1 MADFALT
8 PAQQQVVNCSGHT
21 MLVSAAAGSGKTR
34 VLVERLMKKVC
45 DPVHACN
52 IDEFLII
59 TYTKAAAEELR
70 TRISAALAE
79 RLAEEP
85 DNRHLQRQ
93 MNRLYLTQISTV
105 HAFCSSILREYMH
118 KVELPPDFSIAEEQ
132 TVAVLKNRALEDTL
146 DEEYQQIDTNAAMA
160 SLLDITGNKR
170 DDTRLENVILQLY
183 DAVQSHPRPEQWIE
197 ACRTSL
203 NLKGITDAGE
213 TKWGEYLMDE
223 LRKTAQFWLP
233 RIEQDIASMENDE
246 KLLLNYVPSF
256 KEMKRQLLFLQ
267 EDRGWDAVHDL
278 VYDNLAKNGE
288 VFCVAQFTS
297 KGKKDTG
304 ELAAWRKEKQEEM
317 KAERDKCKAAMIQV
331 LSPFQADSNKA
342 LSDLRQST
350 DALQELLTLVQEFSE
365 RFRSEKYRQRL
376 LDYNDLEHEAIKLL
390 TTKKDGQPTP
400 VAREISDR
408 YAEIMVDE
416 FQDSNAVQE
425 TIFEAVSKNGQN
437 RFMVGDVKQSIYKFR
452 LADPTI
458 FLDKYRRYK
467 LCKQA
472 EPGEPCK
479 CLMSNNFRS
488 DPQILNAVN
497 FVFRAVMSERVGDLP
512 YGDDEALYPPEGKE
526 TALEEPAVELH
537 VIYQDMNDT
546 EESRAPDKKDVEA
559 MFVASRI
566 QELVKTGAPV
576 FDGSEKR
583 PVHYGDIV
591 ILMRTPGSSSGAYV
605 RALEKAGIPVSC
617 TRGSSLFDTA
627 EVTALVS
634 LLQVIDNP
642 RRDIPL
648 TAVLLSPLAGFT
660 YDELA
665 EIRLLKKNAD
675 YREALQLAAEKSEK
689 PRNFVSLLN
698 NLRTFAPAET
708 VTRLLDQIW
717 QQTEITAIY
726 GAMEDGAQR
735 VRNLESIYDLS
746 LEFDGTLQKFLEL
759 LEGKKKDKL
768 ATAAPL
774 AADNCVRIMSVHQA
788 KGLEFPVVFLSDLCH
803 GFNLQDTSGAVLVH
817 PKYGLGGYA
826 LSSAD
831 TENRI
836 KFPTIAHAA
845 ISSVLKKESLS
856 EELRVLYVAM
866 TRPQSRLIMTMCRDD
881 IDREKDKNRKFMKL
895 ARSAALP
902 MPAEVAAAADSA
914 GDWILLAALCRQ
926 EGEQLDMLE
935 CPAAEIDDT
944 PWKIRRYRASE
955 LLKSAPDVR
964 QTEPAA
970 AGTSEPAKIS
980 ADISAE
986 QILSAM
992 QFVYPHAQDTRVPSK
1007 LTATQVKGRR
1017 LDEETAEGAGNP
1029 QVPEIYI
1036 TRPQFR
1042 HGPLP
1047 LTAAERGTATHL
1059 VMQFVDFSRC
1069 HTLEGVKQELNRLA
1083 AQEYITQQQAEAVHP
1098 EQIAAFFASPIGQKL
1113 SAAEEVLREFKF
1125 SLLVPAGLYYPGST
1139 GEILLQ
1145 GVVDC
1150 CMVEE
1155 SGLTILDFK
1164 TDRVTDETIDARAEY
1179 YRGQIDAY
1187 TAALEKIFDREVK
1200 ARILYFFNAGKAVS
1214 V

>member
-8 PAQQQVVNCSGHT
+8 PAQQRIVDCREHT

-45 DPVHACN
+45 DPDRPCN

-59 TYTKAAAEELR
+59 TYTNAAADELR

-79 RLAEEP
+79 KLAADP

-118 KVELPPDFSIAEEQ
+118 KVELPPDFDIAETQ
-132 TVAVLKNRALEDTL
+132 TVTVMKDRALKDTL
-146 DEEYQQIDTNAAMA
+146 DEAYRQIDANAAMA
-160 SLLDITGNKR
+160 CLLDITGNKR
-170 DDTRLENVILQLY
+170 DDTTLEKVILQLY

-365 RFRSEKYRQRL
+365 RFKSEKYRQRH

-437 RFMVGDVKQSIYKFR
+437 RFIVGDVKQSIYKFR
-452 LADPTI
+452 LADPQI
-458 FLDKYRRYK
+458 FLDKYKTYRP
-467 LCKQA
+467 CEQA

-497 FVFRAVMSERVGDLP
+497 FVFRAVMSERVGDLS

-526 TALEEPAVELH
+526 TALDEPAVELH

-566 QELVKTGAPV
+566 QELVKTGAPI

-583 PVHYGDIV
+583 PVRYGDIV

-605 RALEKAGIPVSC
+605 RALEKASIPVSC
-617 TRGSSLFDTA
+617 TRGSSLFDTP
-627 EVTALVS
+627 EVTTLVS

-675 YREALQLAAEKSEK
+675 YWEALQLAAEKSEK
-689 PRNFVSLLN
+689 ARNFVSLLN
-698 NLRTFAPAET
+698 NLRAFAPT
-708 VTRLLDQIW
+708 DTITKLLDQIW

-759 LEGKKKDKL
+759 LDGKRKDKL

-774 AADNCVRIMSVHQA
+774 AAENCVRIMSVHQA

-866 TRPQSRLIMTMCRDD
+866 TRPQSRLIMTMCAKE
-881 IDREKDKNRKFMKL
+881 INRKAFLKVIADMAKE
-895 ARSAALP
+895 AALP
-902 MPAEVAAAADSA
+902 MPEYLTSSVNSM
-914 GDWILLAALCRQ
+914 GEWILMTALCRQ
-926 EGEQLDMLE
+926 DAGKLHKIAV
-935 CPAAEIDDT
+935 PAKTVPDKSV
-944 PWKIRRYRASE
+944 WKINYLKASE
-955 LLKSAPDVR
+955 LLK
-964 QTEPAA
+964 AA
-970 AGTSEPAKIS
+970 ALEQAGPAVS
-980 ADISAE
+980 AAPEFKRIPSDLSSE
-986 QILSAM
+986 QILTAM

-1007 LTATQVKGRR
+1007 LTATQVKGRS

-1069 HTLEGVKQELNRLA
+1069 HTLEGVKQELDRLA

-1098 EQIAAFFASPIGQKL
+1098 EQIVAFFASPIGQKL
-1113 SAAEEVLREFKF
+1113 SASEEVLREFKF

-1150 CMVEE
+1150 CIVEE